1 MKKNRI
7 NFFLNRSRLG
17 ISVLLVLFIGILVI
31 PINAQSTKQNKNSKG
46 WMAPAEADSLF
57 NPIIEGN
64 SSIGYKLFQ
73 QACAICHGNTG
84 KGDGVAGIA
93 LKPRPANL
101 TTDKVQ
107 EQSDGAIFWKISNG
121 NSPMPTYE
129 NVYTEDQ
136 RWNIVKFIRTL
147 KKKR

>member
-1 MKKNRI
+1 MQKNKL
-7 NFFLNRSRLG
+7 NFFLDRSRIR
-17 ISVLLVLFIGILVI
+17 ISVLMVVLIGILVI
-31 PINAQSTKQNKNSKG
+31 PINAQNTKKDQKSKG
-46 WMAPAEADSLF
+46 WIAPAELDSLI
-57 NPIIEGN
+57 NPILGEN
-64 SSIGYKLFQ
+64 SNIGYKLFQ
-73 QACAICHGNTG
+73 QSCAICHGNTG